1 MPQIEPG
8 WMLCDQ
14 EVNAKTTGYDLLA
27 LVTGQARP
35 QRGTDHWHTQS
46 TVDEHGRAQ
55 WCSSSEESTRAKPAA
70 TATLPDCSKVS
81 KGVEGRERR

>member
-14 EVNAKTTGYDLLA
+14 EVNAKTTGYDLMA

-35 QRGTDHWHTQS
+35 QRGTDNWHTQS
-46 TVDEHGRAQ
+46 TFDELVFFVRGVYMRKTRGHGNPPRLLQ
-55 WCSSSEESTRAKPAA
+55 GLK
-70 TATLPDCSKVS
+70 
-81 KGVEGRERR
+81 RRRR